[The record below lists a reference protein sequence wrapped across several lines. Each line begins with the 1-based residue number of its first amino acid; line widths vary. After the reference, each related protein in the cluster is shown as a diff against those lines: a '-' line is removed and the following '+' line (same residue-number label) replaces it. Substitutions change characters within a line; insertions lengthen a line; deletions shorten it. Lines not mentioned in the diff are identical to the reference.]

1 MIRVH
6 VNRMIQKFRDK
17 GALSAETARDLDEL
31 EVKRRQLFHR
41 LVQRRIFIEAAP
53 QKYYLNQP
61 KLLIYNKKRRIMVI
75 TILLFTIYLLITGI
89 YLLQN
94 H

>member
-1 MIRVH
+1 
-6 VNRMIQKFRDK
+6 MIQKFRDK